1 MGEKPTP
8 FNTFG
13 DSEMKNDELIETR
26 LDGIEYL
33 IEKLLLMGLS
43 KEEDS
48 ILNSMLIKLAEI
60 RYIRGELSTVEEL
73 QRWGML

>member
-1 MGEKPTP
+1 
-8 FNTFG
+8 
-13 DSEMKNDELIETR
+13 MKNDELIETR

-43 KEEDS
+43 REEDS
-48 ILNSMLIKLAEI
+48 ILNSMMIKLAEI

>member
-1 MGEKPTP
+1 
-8 FNTFG
+8 
-13 DSEMKNDELIETR
+13 MKKDELIETR
-26 LDGIEYL
+26 LDSIETV